1 MRSERYI
8 PIIKTTDAEIKG
20 YQKLSDGVKKSILP
34 LFELTRSRPVKGFPT
49 GDIHRRMAQ
58 LREYTNKNPFILDI
72 TKHDDLSNP
81 QIDALLDD
89 TNGFQEWRVFLDR
102 YSDMQIIPMLHL
114 YPDDLENFKLFV
126 KCTSEKFKTYAFRVS
141 LETSAEELDVY
152 LEELTTVLN
161 VKDQLIVVIDA
172 EYLYEKNIDK
182 SKIDISSLVDKCI
195 THSIKNI
202 CVNSSSFPSSV
213 KSRVGGN
220 DKEGEMKILEL
231 ELFQYLNVK
240 HNSGVI
246 FYGDYAGIHPIRL
259 TIAGGNWVPR
269 VDQTTYDDYIYK
281 RFRRDDGGYVSA
293 ARDMVVWDKFL
304 KIDCWGY
311 DQIIKASEGLPE
323 GKSPAFW
330 ISVRLNQHITMMSLK
345 FSPV

>member
-20 YQKLSDGVKKSILP
+20 YQKLSDHVKKSILP
-34 LFELTRSRPVKGFPT
+34 LFELTRSRPVKGFPS

-58 LREYTNKNPFILDI
+58 LREYTNGNPFILDI
-72 TKHDDLSNP
+72 TKHEDLSNP

-102 YSDMQIIPMLHL
+102 YSDLQVIPMLHL

-126 KCTSEKFKTYAFRVS
+126 ELTSKKFKAYAFRIG
-141 LETSAEELDVY
+141 LETTAEELDIY
-152 LEELTTVLN
+152 LEELTKVLD
-161 VKDQLIVVIDA
+161 VKDRLIVVIDA
-172 EYLYEKNIDK
+172 EYVHEKNIDE
-182 SKIDISSLVDKCI
+182 SKIDISSLVDKCLAR
-195 THSIKNI
+195 SIKHI
-202 CVNSSSFPSSV
+202 SVNSSSFPSSV
-213 KSRVGGN
+213 KSRIGGG
-220 DKEGEMKILEL
+220 DKEGVMKILEL
-231 ELFQYLNVK
+231 DLFQYLNLK
-240 HNSGVI
+240 HDSRVI

-269 VDQTTYDDYIYK
+269 VDQTTNDDYIYK
-281 RFRRDDGGYVSA
+281 RFRRDDGGYVTA
-293 ARDMVVWDKFL
+293 AREIVVWNKFL